1 MMRAMNLR
9 EIGAAL
15 GLSGPAPDIC
25 FEGVSTDTRTLQPGE
40 LFVALTGERF
50 DGHAFLE
57 QARECGAVAALVARA
72 SSSQLPQ
79 LEVGDTLRALGELA
93 RLNRSQFGGIVVGLT
108 GSTGKTS
115 TKEMIAAIF
124 RQRGSVMATRGNL
137 NNEIGVPLTLLRL
150 EPGIRFAVIEMGA
163 GRRGDIRYLADIAR
177 ADIALVT
184 NVMPAHLEGFG
195 SVEVVAETKGEI
207 YECLV
212 SGGTA
217 VLNIDEPFASR
228 WIETIGERHLVR
240 ASAKGRIEADVRASE
255 VVCHDDGSEFVLR
268 IHGTPTAVCLP
279 LPGLHQVSNAVN
291 AAAVAVA
298 AGVDAA
304 AIRDGLQSLRPLPGR
319 MERLRGVNG
328 CELIN
333 DTYNAN
339 PGSVRAAIDALARFA
354 GQRVLVMGTMA
365 ELGDASA
372 KLHFEVGAYA
382 RERGVDRLLVT
393 GAFAEALARGFG
405 VEAEVFGSQ
414 AELTERCRELD
425 RPGVVV
431 LVKGSRSAAME
442 RVVQALAGTSD
453 APLGA
458 EVH

>member
-9 EIGAAL
+9 EIAAAL
-15 GLSGPAPDIC
+15 GLPGEAPDIR
-25 FEGVSTDTRTLQPGE
+25 FEGVSTDTRTLRPGD

-57 QARECGAVAALVARA
+57 QARERGAVAALVSRA
-72 SSSQLPQ
+72 TASHLPQ
-79 LEVGDTLRALGELA
+79 LEVENTLGALAALA
-93 RLNRSQFGGIVVGLT
+93 RLNRSHFGGIVVGLT

-124 RQRGSVMATRGNL
+124 RARGAVMATQGNL

-150 EPGIRFAVIEMGA
+150 EPGVRFAVIEMGA

-195 SVEVVAETKGEI
+195 SIEGVAETKGEI
-207 YECLV
+207 YGCLP

-217 VLNIDEPFASR
+217 VLNIDEPFASS
-228 WIETIGERHLVR
+228 WLEAIGSRPLVR
-240 ASAKGRIEADVRASE
+240 ASATGRAEAEVHASE
-255 VVCHDDGSEFVLR
+255 VVCDDGGSEFVLR
-268 IHGTPTAVCLP
+268 ILGEPTAIRLA

-298 AGVDAA
+298 AGLDAA
-304 AIRDGLQSLRPLPGR
+304 AIRDGLESLRPLPGR
-319 MERLRGVNG
+319 MERLRGAGG

-354 GQRVLVMGTMA
+354 GSRVLVMGNMA
-365 ELGDASA
+365 ELGEASA
-372 KLHFEVGAYA
+372 QLHFEVGAYA
-382 RERGVDRLLVT
+382 RERGIDRLLAI

-405 VEAEVFGSQ
+405 VEAQVFGSQ
-414 AELTERCRELD
+414 AALIERCREFD
-425 RPGVVV
+425 GPGVVM

-442 RVVQALAGTSD
+442 RVVQALANTAD
-453 APLGA
+453 APLGV